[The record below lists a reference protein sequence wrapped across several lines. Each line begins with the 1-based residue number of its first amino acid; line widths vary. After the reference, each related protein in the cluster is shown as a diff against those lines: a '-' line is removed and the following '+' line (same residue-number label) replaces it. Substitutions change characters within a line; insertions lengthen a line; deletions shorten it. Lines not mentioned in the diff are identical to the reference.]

1 MMLEDNG
8 KDEMAKKV
16 SNEEVLECIWEK

>member
-16 SNEEVLECIWEK
+16 TNEEVLECIWEK

>member
-1 MMLEDNG
+1 MLEDNG

-16 SNEEVLECIWEK
+16 TNEEVLECIWEK